1 MALTSPF
8 LSAAA
13 ADSLIPS
20 MLLRRDVIVGF
31 FGLSKASAEAWRLLT
46 TPTECWAVG
55 RGEMA
60 SGCECR
66 EEAVEGVAEA
76 LGETAGLDAAAAPG
90 EVLLAGAAMVPGL
103 RVAASGSKIEG

>member
-1 MALTSPF
+1 
-8 LSAAA
+8 
-13 ADSLIPS
+13 

-46 TPTECWAVG
+46 PPVECWVVG
-55 RGEMA
+55 KGEMA

-76 LGETAGLDAAAAPG
+76 LGETAGLDTAAAPG
-90 EVLLAGAAMVPGL
+90 EVLLAGAAMVPDL
-103 RVAASGSKIEG
+103 RVAASGSKIKG